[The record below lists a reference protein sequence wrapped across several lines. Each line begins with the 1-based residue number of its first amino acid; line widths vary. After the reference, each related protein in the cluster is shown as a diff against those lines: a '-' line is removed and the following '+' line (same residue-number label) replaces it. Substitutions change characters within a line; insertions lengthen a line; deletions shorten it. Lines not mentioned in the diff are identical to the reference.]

1 MTPARADVAVTG
13 WSNRT
18 IRPVRL
24 IRSGPCHPFLNM
36 ALDEALAATPP
47 TLRFYAFQPFGL
59 SLGYF
64 QDAADFDDAWLAARE
79 FVAVRRATGG
89 SAIAHA
95 HDVTFSIVSVPDAPW
110 FAGDV
115 KTSYARIHAGI
126 ARGLR
131 HLGVSAVPRDDG
143 AARSD
148 SGRSAEAICFYK
160 ATSFDLVADGR
171 KLVGSAQRRTPGR
184 VLHHGSIP
192 IARNVLA
199 PDAACLVDL
208 LGRTP
213 TPTEVEDALLAGFAD
228 ELGWTYELATPSAT
242 ESDRADELVRLK
254 YGTTRWNRDR
264 IDDSRRT
271 RASE

>member
-1 MTPARADVAVTG
+1 MTRARTDVVGTRDAG
-13 WSNRT
+13 GP
-18 IRPVRL
+18 IRL
-24 IRSGPCHPFLNM
+24 IRSGPQHPYLNM

-64 QDAADFDDAWLAARE
+64 QDAADFDDAWLAAHG

-89 SAIAHA
+89 AAIAHA
-95 HDVTFSIVSVPDAPW
+95 HDVTFSIVATPDAPW

-115 KTSYARIHAGI
+115 KTSYARIHAAI
-126 ARGLR
+126 ARGLA
-131 HLGVSAVPRDDG
+131 HLGVTAVPRDDG

-148 SGRSAEAICFYK
+148 SGRAAEAICFYK

-171 KLVGSAQRRTPGR
+171 KLVGSAQRRTPAR

-213 TPTEVEDALLAGFAD
+213 TPIEVEDALLAGFAD
-228 ELGWTYELATPSAT
+228 ELGWSYDVAEPTARERA
-242 ESDRADELVRLK
+242 DADELVRIK
-254 YGTTRWNRDR
+254 YGTSRWNRDR
-264 IDDSRRT
+264 IDDSRPPRDQ
-271 RASE
+271 